1 MERIR
6 NAWGWFKTQ
15 DTPTKAMLGVVTAV
29 VVLSLIAVI

>member
-1 MERIR
+1 MEKLR
-6 NAWGWFKTQ
+6 NAWDWFKTQ